1 MIGIYKITSPSGKI
15 YIGQSIDIEK
25 RFKGYKYS
33 KAKKQPVLNRS
44 FLKYG
49 VDKHIFEIVC
59 ECLKSELYE
68 LEAYYQKLYSANS
81 KTGLNCFINSD
92 KALDFLK
99 YKKRREDYIK
109 EERLN
114 NFYIENKTKFIESSK
129 LIDDILF

>member
-92 KALDFLK
+92 KELDHLK
-99 YKKRREDYIK
+99 YKKLREKYIE
-109 EERLN
+109 EERVN
-114 NFYIENKTKFIESSK
+114 KFIEENKSNFLK
-129 LIDDILF
+129 TINLINEVI